1 MPLLDRRLMLTGAA
15 LAGLALAAGPGFA
28 AAPPAAAPPAG
39 VPMRLRGTIV
49 AVHGSTIALRL
60 RDGKAARAVLAPDAH
75 ILWLIA
81 TRPDAIA
88 KGSYIGTAAMPQKD
102 GTLRALEVQVF
113 PPAMRGVG
121 EGFHPFDTE
130 PGATMTNGTIGTL
143 TGAHGQTMT
152 VLYKGG
158 EKTVFVPPGVP
169 FVRFAP
175 TSRAAL
181 RPGAHV
187 LVNATATADGPVL
200 AHAVL
205 VGKDGLVPPM

>member
-1 MPLLDRRLMLTGAA
+1 MPPLPRRLMLTGAA
-15 LAGLALAAGPGFA
+15 LAGLALAAGPSV
-28 AAPPAAAPPAG
+28 AAAPPAG
-39 VPMRLRGTIV
+39 VPVRLRGTIV
-49 AVHGSTIALRL
+49 ALHGGTLALHL
-60 RDGKAARAVLAPDAH
+60 RDGKSARAVLAPDAH

-81 TRPDAIA
+81 THPSAIA

-143 TGAHGQTMT
+143 TGVHGQTMT

-158 EKTVFVPPGVP
+158 EKTVVIPPGVP

-175 TSRAAL
+175 TNRAAL
-181 RPGAHV
+181 HPGAHV
-187 LVNATATADGPVL
+187 LVNATETADGKVT